1 MDTEPIPKGLP
12 PKLIPLYEE
21 AMMIVEASP
30 ASACALLRMLLQM
43 LIQERG
49 MRGRD
54 LHKDINTLVDRGAPV
69 GLLRALDAIELAGSE
84 SRQPSQINLVN
95 GHKDAQNMVMFLH
108 LFVNQMP

>member
-1 MDTEPIPKGLP
+1 MALYEG
-12 PKLIPLYEE
+12 LIPLYEE
-21 AMMIVEASP
+21 AMKIVEASP

-49 MRGRD
+49 LRGRD

>member
-1 MDTEPIPKGLP
+1 MDIEPLPEGLP

-30 ASACALLRMLLQM
+30 ASSCALLRMLLQM

-49 MRGRD
+49 LRGRD

-69 GLLRALDAIELAGSE
+69 GLLRALDAIGLAEEE
-84 SRQPSQINLVN
+84 SRQPGQLNLVN
-95 GHKDAQNMVMFLH
+95 GHKDAQNMVMFLN

>member
-1 MDTEPIPKGLP
+1 MDIEQTPEGLS
-12 PKLIPLYEE
+12 PKLIPLYGE
-21 AMMIVEASP
+21 AMKIVEASP

-49 MRGRD
+49 LRGRD

-84 SRQPSQINLVN
+84 SRQPGQINLVN

>member
-1 MDTEPIPKGLP
+1 MEIEPTPEGLS

-21 AMMIVEASP
+21 AMKIVEASP

-49 MRGRD
+49 LRGRD

>member
-1 MDTEPIPKGLP
+1 MDIEQTPEGLS
-12 PKLIPLYEE
+12 PKLIPLYGE
-21 AMMIVEASP
+21 AMKIVEASP

-49 MRGRD
+49 LRGRD

>member
-1 MDTEPIPKGLP
+1 MDIEPTPEGLP

-49 MRGRD
+49 LRGRD

-69 GLLRALDAIELAGSE
+69 GLLRALDAIKLAEDE
-84 SRQPSQINLVN
+84 SRQPGQLNLVN
-95 GHKDAQNMVMFLH
+95 GHKDAQNLIMFLNP
-108 LFVNQMP
+108 FVNQMP

>member
-1 MDTEPIPKGLP
+1 MEIEPTPEGLS
-12 PKLIPLYEE
+12 PKLIPLYGE
-21 AMMIVEASP
+21 AMKIVEASP

-49 MRGRD
+49 LRGRD

-84 SRQPSQINLVN
+84 SRQPNQINLVN